1 MPELASSL
9 KKPAKNR
16 GKDSRNGR
24 SPKGHGGA
32 FLLIALVACL
42 LGAAFIVGGER
53 ALSLLPQDLNLRN
66 VLLWLNPAFSA
77 LRMDELPFFQG
88 HGSDK
93 TKTAFLGE
101 DNNPS
106 ETQGFPNHENPYCES
121 ARTGASQEISVME
134 SSVGLQLD
142 ALAPSGVTGHDAVS
156 VSEKPKAIDT
166 SITRIAQAGPVAPD
180 MQPKQQPA
188 PKTPG
193 PPSSQGTGQETPP
206 GSEKE
211 KSQQEPTAQKAP
223 ADNSLRDQ
231 RVQDPGSVQ
240 KTSGAGKKDTP
251 DWEAETRSEQFQLP
265 GSIMVKIQGY
275 SGNTVN
281 WDLAV
286 VLDDSDSMGRQSK
299 AWNPSRF
306 KTALTFIEKLPSAL
320 SSGSRLA
327 VRDFACGSPDEKK
340 AAKKVCLSHMLM
352 DWTNM
357 PAKQLKDRLEKADLG
372 GATDPCAA
380 AAFSIKKDFQ
390 GGAGRKPRL
399 LIVTGGASTIC
410 SVSAVTRAM
419 ETSDATKGTI
429 IDVLALG
436 INKKRQKGYSVLT
449 SRTGGVFIEAERPA
463 DLDQPFSRYSKILQA
478 KHFEKVEIRGDKA
491 SLSVAPFQEITVAP
505 GTYTVS
511 LPVVE
516 GIDPSKR
523 TIPNVKISSG
533 EAHILDVSIKKG
545 KPVIKTVKK

>member
-1 MPELASSL
+1 LLPHDLSL
-9 KKPAKNR
+9 K
-16 GKDSRNGR
+16 SV
-24 SPKGHGGA
+24 
-32 FLLIALVACL
+32 LV
-42 LGAAFIVGGER
+42 
-53 ALSLLPQDLNLRN
+53 
-66 VLLWLNPAFSA
+66 WLNPALA
-77 LRMDELPFFQG
+77 ELRIDDLPFFQR

-93 TKTAFLGE
+93 TKTAFLGKD
-101 DNNPS
+101 DNQS

-121 ARTGASQEISVME
+121 AGTGPSQEISVME

-142 ALAPSGVTGHDAVS
+142 ALSPSGVAGHAPVS
-156 VSEKPKAIDT
+156 VSETPKAIDT
-166 SITRIAQAGPVAPD
+166 SITRIAQAGPVPTD
-180 MQPKQQPA
+180 TSQKQQPT

-193 PPSSQGTGQETPP
+193 QASSQGAEP

-211 KSQQEPTAQKAP
+211 KSQPEPSAQNAP
-223 ADNSLRDQ
+223 TDASRKDQ
-231 RVQDPGSVQ
+231 RAQGLGSVQ
-240 KTSGAGKKDTP
+240 KNTGAGKKDTP
-251 DWEAETRSEQFQLP
+251 DWEAETRSDQFQLP

-275 SGNTVN
+275 SGSTVN

-286 VLDDSDSMGRQSK
+286 ILDDSDSMGRQSK

-327 VRDFACGSPDEKK
+327 VRDFSCGTPDDKKVAKK
-340 AAKKVCLSHMLM
+340 ACLSHMLM
-352 DWTNM
+352 DWTNA
-357 PAKQLKDRLEKADLG
+357 PAKQLKERLEKVDLG

-380 AAFSIKKDFQ
+380 AALSIKKDFQ
-390 GGAGRKPRL
+390 GGGGRKPRL

-419 ETSDATKGTI
+419 ETSDATRGATV
-429 IDVLALG
+429 DVLALG
-436 INKKRQKGYSVLT
+436 LHKKRQKGYSTLA
-449 SRTGGVFIEAERPA
+449 SRTGGVLIEAERPT

-505 GTYTVS
+505 GTYTIS
-511 LPVVE
+511 LPAVE

-523 TIPNVKISSG
+523 IIPNVKISSG
-533 EAHILDVSIKKG
+533 ETHILDVTVKKG
-545 KPVIKTVKK
+545 KPIIKTVKK